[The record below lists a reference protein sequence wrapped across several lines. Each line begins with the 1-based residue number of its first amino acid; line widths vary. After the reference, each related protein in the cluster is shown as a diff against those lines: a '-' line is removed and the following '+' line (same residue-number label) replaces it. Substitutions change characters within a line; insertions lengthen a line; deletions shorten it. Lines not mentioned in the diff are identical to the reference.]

1 MGLVGLKLTANI
13 HATFV
18 ACEKETRRTS
28 LSKIFKYLTFFPSS
42 IVVDTANPL
51 TKVDFVVRFQVS
63 LLVEASA
70 TDGAAVGFLSCVDQ
84 LVPLQ
89 LVGVG
94 EFLSAHGAAV
104 PDLLFGL
111 F

>member
-1 MGLVGLKLTANI
+1 M
-13 HATFV
+13 TF
-18 ACEKETRRTS
+18 EKETNHTS
-28 LSKIFKYLTFFPSS
+28 PSTIFEYFTFLCVKYRGYTGP
-42 IVVDTANPL
+42 NPL

-70 TDGAAVGFLSCVDQ
+70 TDGAAVGFLPRVDQ

-89 LVGVG
+89 FVGVRELLATYG
-94 EFLSAHGAAV
+94 TVV